1 MGILLGRTAMAKK
14 SALPKKAPTKK
25 PVHGI
30 TTRKMTSPAISSL
43 ASKILR
49 GEKTATQADAKK
61 LAASVL
67 SQDEIHGQP
76 QVKKK

>member
-1 MGILLGRTAMAKK
+1 MAKK
-14 SALPKKAPTKK
+14 SASAKSKSSKKAMSG
-25 PVHGI
+25 VSA
-30 TTRKMTSPAISSL
+30 RKMTSPSISSL

-76 QVKKK
+76 KTKMK

>member
-1 MGILLGRTAMAKK
+1 MAKK
-14 SALPKKAPTKK
+14 KTVAKKS
-25 PVHGI
+25 I
-30 TTRKMTSPAISSL
+30 SSTTHKMTSPSLSSL

-67 SQDEIHGQP
+67 SQDEIQGQP
-76 QVKKK
+76 KKK